1 MAVLDQRFG
10 LAALELHLPPAV
22 DMSRAQFFEFC
33 QLNRDVRIE
42 RNAEGSIAV
51 MAPTGG
57 ETGARSGLLC
67 AALHR
72 WAEEDGTGVAFDS
85 STGFELPNGAVRSP
99 DAAWVLRGRLAGLPA
114 EDKERFLP
122 LCPDFVIELLSPSDS
137 RAAHPAKDEGVPG
150 QRRPPRLADR
160 SGSAAGHHL
169 PCRRQPR
176 TARRIGRRHR
186 RNGAARVL
194 ARPCRHLEARILRQ
208 VDSGLSRGNPELG
221 RGHLEGIREEGG

>member
-1 MAVLDQRFG
+1 MVLAEQRSRQP
-10 LAALELHLPPAV
+10 ALELRLQPAI
-22 DMSRAQFFEFC
+22 DLSREQFFQFC

-57 ETGARSGLLC
+57 ETGARSSRLV
-67 AALHR
+67 AALQR

-99 DAAWVLRGRLAGLPA
+99 DAAWVVGRRLARLSA

-137 RAAHPAKDEGVPG
+137 RAAVQRKMEEYRANGARLGWLIDPARRQVTVYEPGSGAERRVGRGVVTGGAVLPG
-150 QRRPPRLADR
+150 FSLDLADIFK
-160 SGSAAGHHL
+160 
-169 PCRRQPR
+169 P
-176 TARRIGRRHR
+176 
-186 RNGAARVL
+186 VF
-194 ARPCRHLEARILRQ
+194 
-208 VDSGLSRGNPELG
+208 
-221 RGHLEGIREEGG
+221 